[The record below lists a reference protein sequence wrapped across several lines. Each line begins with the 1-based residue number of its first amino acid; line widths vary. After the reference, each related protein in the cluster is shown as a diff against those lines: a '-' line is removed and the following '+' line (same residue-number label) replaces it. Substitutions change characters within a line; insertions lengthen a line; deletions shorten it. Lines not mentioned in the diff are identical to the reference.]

1 MIENMAAS
9 YQVRTKNRA
18 AHGYGII
25 IACMLIAASLSAQ
38 DSDNSK
44 ILWSANW
51 STDGKYIAVGGVDK
65 KIRLYNGKSFALI
78 KVIDTDTEIQRMSW
92 HPFANIL
99 AVAAVGNGSKIIDLD
114 KQTEYKLEGDKGY
127 GSRAIAWNYTGELL
141 AVADYEGEI
150 TIRTPE
156 GKLIR
161 TITKS
166 NTKGNVA
173 IDWHPAK
180 DEFIVLSEAVRIYD
194 AEGVLLS
201 EFKHRK
207 QDVLLLCVK
216 WHTNGGYF
224 VLGDYGD
231 NEQGY
236 SPVLQYRM
244 SDGTLIRELR
254 FGTAEYR
261 NISWSRNG
269 KLLASASDKLRI
281 WDRDGKLIAEGPPE
295 DKLWGVDW
303 SADGKFIITSS
314 HEGHIKIWDA
324 KAKFVRELT
333 Y

>member
-1 MIENMAAS
+1 MTENSHTTVSTKRIVFRRWIVAAFF
-9 YQVRTKNRA
+9 
-18 AHGYGII
+18 
-25 IACMLIAASLSAQ
+25 LISGSLSAQ
-38 DSDNSK
+38 DTGNSN

-65 KIRLYNGKSFALI
+65 KIRLYDGKSFALV

-99 AVAAVGNGSKIIDLD
+99 AVAAVGSGSKIIDLD

-127 GSRAIAWNYTGELL
+127 GSRAIAWNYTGGLL

-150 TIRTPE
+150 TIRTPQ

-166 NTKGNVA
+166 NTISNVA

-180 DEFIVLSEAVRIYD
+180 DEFVVLSEAVRVYD
-194 AEGVLLS
+194 ADGVLLN

-207 QDVLLLCVK
+207 QNVLLLCVK

-231 NEQGY
+231 SEQGY
-236 SPVLQYRM
+236 SPALQYRL
-244 SDGTLIRELR
+244 SDGSLIQELR

-269 KLLASASDKLRI
+269 KRLASASDKLRI
-281 WDRDGKLIAEGPPE
+281 WDRDGKLIAEGSSE

-303 SADGKFIITSS
+303 SADGKFIVTSS

-324 KAKFVRELT
+324 KAKFIRELSH
-333 Y
+333 